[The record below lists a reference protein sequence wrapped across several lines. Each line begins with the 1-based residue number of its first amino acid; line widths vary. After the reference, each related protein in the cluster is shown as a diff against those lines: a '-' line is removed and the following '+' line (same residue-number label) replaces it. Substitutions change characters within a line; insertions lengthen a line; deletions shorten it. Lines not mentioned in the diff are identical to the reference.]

1 MKRLL
6 FALALFASP
15 ALAQEPAQPQ
25 PSCTKAED
33 LIRDAA
39 KHKVT
44 VLGQFRDVTTHSG
57 VHTDH
62 LVIFEYPNS
71 AHFLLVGFD
80 GGCMVGFQEVDQA
93 GVDDILD
100 SVTRSA
106 GKPGA

>member
-1 MKRLL
+1 MRWVALL
-6 FALALFASP
+6 VTLFASVP
-15 ALAQEPAQPQ
+15 AFAQEPAPV
-25 PSCTKAED
+25 PSCIHADD

-57 VHTDH
+57 LHTDH

-71 AHFLLVGFD
+71 GHFLLVGFD
-80 GGCMVGFQEVDQA
+80 GGCMVGFQEVDQS

-100 SVTRSA
+100 SVTKSA
-106 GKPGA
+106 HGPGA